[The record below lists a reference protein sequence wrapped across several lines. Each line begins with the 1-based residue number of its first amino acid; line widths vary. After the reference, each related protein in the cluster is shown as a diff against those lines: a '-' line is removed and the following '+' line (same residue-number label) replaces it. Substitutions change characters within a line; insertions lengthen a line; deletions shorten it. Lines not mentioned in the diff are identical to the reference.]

1 MYLPQSEMVPE
12 LSLPASGEPYIF
24 FEEEIMDFQSFPL
37 ELLYFI

>member
-24 FEEEIMDFQSFPL
+24 FEEIMDFQYFPL